1 MRSLAI
7 FVGIVLIAVIAFN
20 LFTFTVDETRK
31 AVVIQFGEI
40 VRIVES
46 PGLYSKIP
54 FIQSVTYLEDRI
66 LNYDIQPQ
74 EVLTY
79 DQKRLV
85 IDNYAIWRIDDP
97 QRFVETTGGRLVGGQ
112 SKIDEIVYSDL
123 RNILAKHTLDEIVS
137 AERIEYLRE
146 VTELSRA
153 KLLDG
158 FGIFL
163 IDVRIKRAD
172 LPSEIEQAV
181 FSRMRSERERIA
193 AQLRAEG
200 EEQARQ
206 ITSNA
211 DKEVV
216 IILAEAQKDAEK
228 VRGEGDA
235 QALEIYAGAYN
246 QDPDFYRFW
255 RTLESYKIALAT
267 NTRIVLSSDSD
278 YLRYLESMLGQ

>member
-85 IDNYAIWRIDDP
+85 IDNYA
-97 QRFVETTGGRLVGGQ
+97 
-112 SKIDEIVYSDL
+112 
-123 RNILAKHTLDEIVS
+123 
-137 AERIEYLRE
+137 
-146 VTELSRA
+146 
-153 KLLDG
+153 
-158 FGIFL
+158 
-163 IDVRIKRAD
+163 
-172 LPSEIEQAV
+172 
-181 FSRMRSERERIA
+181 
-193 AQLRAEG
+193 
-200 EEQARQ
+200 
-206 ITSNA
+206 
-211 DKEVV
+211 
-216 IILAEAQKDAEK
+216 
-228 VRGEGDA
+228 
-235 QALEIYAGAYN
+235 
-246 QDPDFYRFW
+246 
-255 RTLESYKIALAT
+255 
-267 NTRIVLSSDSD
+267 
-278 YLRYLESMLGQ
+278 